1 MVIKLDSLSYSDSI
15 EMYSF
20 YKLIKLFYNKNEMIP
35 FLKIIYVIGVAPLDN
50 KRNFLKSLLIQFHFS
65 LKLKINRFLEIISK
79 SANKL
84 NMKHLKY
91 LNFKKRSLNVLHE
104 R

>member
-1 MVIKLDSLSYSDSI
+1 
-15 EMYSF
+15 
-20 YKLIKLFYNKNEMIP
+20 MIL
-35 FLKIIYVIGVAPLDN
+35 FLKNHVYDRCGAIRQQ
-50 KRNFLKSLLIQFHFS
+50 KNFLKSLLIQLHVS
-65 LKLKINRFLEIISK
+65 LKLKINGFLEIISN

-91 LNFKKRSLNVLHE
+91 LNFKKRSLNVLYE